1 MHNIFI
7 PGQTPRFPCSR
18 TRKMLSS
25 PFTRFLTR
33 GYALLF
39 LMITGYSCRKVIY
52 PRFEEDQSPPAVIQA
67 TLSDRKDSAAV
78 LISGTLAIYDPNVYG
93 GKDGAAVSITPE
105 GSPPV
110 LLNAFKNGRYGGHI
124 ATRAGQYYTLKVELE
139 DATYTATSMMPSKVR
154 FDSLFIT
161 RRNVLG
167 RELRIPTVI
176 FSDPRGTENYYRF
189 ILSVDG
195 FESTNIFIETDRLFD
210 GNQMTLE
217 LLDLFT
223 DVNSPTFI
231 DQYDQ
236 VIVEM
241 QCISKQTYDY
251 LYQLKESALG
261 QGNTVNPGNP
271 RSNLT
276 GGALG
281 YFSVHT
287 SETMKIF
294 SE

>member
-1 MHNIFI
+1 
-7 PGQTPRFPCSR
+7 
-18 TRKMLSS
+18 MLS
-25 PFTRFLTR
+25 PRLIRFINPGNLPV
-33 GYALLF
+33 YILFF
-39 LMITGYSCRKVIY
+39 LMTTGSSCRKVIH
-52 PRFEEDQSPPAVIQA
+52 PRFEADPSPPAVIEA

-78 LISGTLAIYDPNVYG
+78 LISGTLAIYAPNVYA

-105 GSPPV
+105 GSLPV
-110 LLNAFKNGRYGGHI
+110 LLNGFKNGRYGGHI
-124 ATRAGQYYTLKVELE
+124 TTRTGQYYTLTVQM
-139 DATYTATSMMPSKVR
+139 DGATYTATSPMPAKVI

-161 RRNVLG
+161 RRTVLG
-167 RELRIPTVI
+167 RELRIPTVT

-195 FESTNIFIETDRLFD
+195 FESTNIFIETDRLFN
-210 GNQMTLE
+210 GNKMTLE

-223 DVNSPTFI
+223 DSSSPTFV

-241 QCISKQTYDY
+241 QCINKQTYDY

-271 RSNLT
+271 QSNLT

-287 SETMKIF
+287 SETKKTF
-294 SE
+294 AE